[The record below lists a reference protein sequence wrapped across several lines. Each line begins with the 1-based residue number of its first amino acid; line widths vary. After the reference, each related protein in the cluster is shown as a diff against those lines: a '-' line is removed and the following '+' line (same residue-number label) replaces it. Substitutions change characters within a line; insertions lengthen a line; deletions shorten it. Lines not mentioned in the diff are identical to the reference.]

1 MDSFLRGSCVKR
13 ERHGKSIAGPLTE
26 DTHASRN
33 LKNCVRTPARRIPA
47 ANLGMFPRRQL
58 APPFPPPS
66 PTRTP
71 TSAAAFTGAA
81 SKPLASR
88 RDRRS
93 SFWCLRGTSWRAA
106 GDPLEVCRRSHR
118 GPGHLRKINEMSLE
132 AHLEILRACLV
143 SVVWT
148 WGSRLREVL
157 VSATVTI
164 YLFSLS
170 THWRTAADAKEA
182 EEPTTNAQS
191 KGNYVFVTRVGSMT
205 YIFCVFYIRLP
216 PGSSG
221 RGGGGGRGTGRGMVP
236 RWLLA
241 ARTKFLL
248 CWNNETLTQHV

>member
-13 ERHGKSIAGPLTE
+13 ERHGKKHSRAPNGRHARIEKLKELRPNASPTHPSCKPWHVPTQATCTPL
-26 DTHASRN
+26 
-33 LKNCVRTPARRIPA
+33 
-47 ANLGMFPRRQL
+47 
-58 APPFPPPS
+58 PPPS

-106 GDPLEVCRRSHR
+106 GDPLEVSRRSHR

-221 RGGGGGRGTGRGMVP
+221 RGGMGEGGGGLAVAWSHAGYLPQEQNSCFVGT
-236 RWLLA
+236 
-241 ARTKFLL
+241 TKL
-248 CWNNETLTQHV
+248 

>member
-1 MDSFLRGSCVKR
+1 
-13 ERHGKSIAGPLTE
+13 
-26 DTHASRN
+26 
-33 LKNCVRTPARRIPA
+33 
-47 ANLGMFPRRQL
+47 
-58 APPFPPPS
+58 
-66 PTRTP
+66 
-71 TSAAAFTGAA
+71 
-81 SKPLASR
+81 
-88 RDRRS
+88 
-93 SFWCLRGTSWRAA
+93 
-106 GDPLEVCRRSHR
+106 
-118 GPGHLRKINEMSLE
+118 MSLE

-221 RGGGGGRGTGRGMVP
+221 RGGGGDWPWHGPTLATCRKNKILA
-236 RWLLA
+236 LLEQRNFDTA
-241 ARTKFLL
+241 YVK
-248 CWNNETLTQHV
+248 W